1 MKVLFVNPPQTA
13 SKYKFMGVI
22 APPLGIA
29 YMAGVLQENNIDV
42 EILDASAEDMGFEDV
57 KNELFKRKPD
67 LVALTALTPTIG
79 RALETAQVVKETLPN
94 SIVVMGG
101 YHPTFNF
108 IETLEDENV
117 DIVIRGEGEYIML
130 NLVQALEN
138 HSNLHDVK
146 GIVFEDKN
154 SKEVVITPEA
164 PLIDNLD
171 EIPFPALNLLPLKK
185 YRLLDMDTHMAT
197 MITTMGCPMQCS
209 FCSSAAMHGRKIRE
223 RSVKNIV
230 DEIEYLKTTYDID
243 TIAFMDDTFT
253 LKKRKVIAIC
263 DEILK
268 RNIKIMWG
276 CTSRVDTLDET
287 LLKKMKEAGCITI
300 FIGVESADQ
309 QQLDKMCKNTTVT
322 KIENAFKIANQLK
335 IRTIATV
342 ALGMP
347 GDSKEIMNKTIKF
360 VHKLKP
366 NYAIYSLATPYPGT
380 KFYKESFE
388 KNLIK
393 IKDWSKYTLITPI
406 LETVDCSLKDM
417 RKIQAKAFIK
427 FYLRPQ
433 YILKQFLQ
441 DGPYLLKTI
450 FGVIKLAL
458 SKTSTNTNYNK
469 RELKYVK

>member
-42 EILDASAEDMGFEDV
+42 EILDASAEDMDFKDV
-57 KNELFKRKPD
+57 EKELLKRKPD

-79 RALETAQVVKETLPN
+79 RALETAQVVKETLPD
-94 SIVVMGG
+94 SIVVIGG

-138 HSNLHDVK
+138 QSSLHDVK

-154 SKEVVITPEA
+154 SKEIVVNPEA
-164 PLIDNLD
+164 PLIQDLD
-171 EIPFPALNLLPLKK
+171 ELPFPALNLLPMKK
-185 YRLLDMDTHMAT
+185 YRLLDMDTHMTT
-197 MITTMGCPMQCS
+197 MITTRGCPMQCS
-209 FCSSAAMHGRKIRE
+209 FCSSAAMHGKKIRE
-223 RSVKNIV
+223 RSVENIV
-230 DEIEYLKTTYDID
+230 DEIEYLKTNYDID

-253 LKKRKVIAIC
+253 LKKRKVMAIC

-268 RNIKIMWG
+268 RNIEIMWG
-276 CTSRVDTLDET
+276 CTSRVDTLDEK

-309 QQLDKMCKNTTVT
+309 QQLDNMCKNTTIA
-322 KIENAFKIANQLK
+322 KIENAFKIAHKLK
-335 IRTIATV
+335 IRTIASV

-347 GDSKEIMNKTIKF
+347 GDTKEIMNKTVKF

-380 KFYKESFE
+380 KFYKEAFE

-406 LETVDCSLKDM
+406 LETIDCSLNDM
-417 RKIQAKAFIK
+417 RKIQAKAFMK
-427 FYLRPQ
+427 FYLRPH
-433 YILKQFLQ
+433 YIIRQFLQ

-450 FGVIKLAL
+450 FGVIKTAL
-458 SKTSTNTNYNK
+458 SKTPKNTDYNK
-469 RELKYVK
+469 RELKNM

>member
-42 EILDASAEDMGFEDV
+42 EILDASAEDMDFKDV
-57 KNELFKRKPD
+57 EKELLKRKPD

-79 RALETAQVVKETLPN
+79 RALETAQVVKETLPD

-138 HSNLHDVK
+138 QSSLHDVK

-154 SKEVVITPEA
+154 SKEIVVNPEA
-164 PLIDNLD
+164 PLIQDLD
-171 EIPFPALNLLPLKK
+171 ELPFPALNLLPMKK
-185 YRLLDMDTHMAT
+185 YRLLDIDTHMTT
-197 MITTMGCPMQCS
+197 MITTRGCPMQCS
-209 FCSSAAMHGRKIRE
+209 FCSSAAMHGKKIRE
-223 RSVKNIV
+223 RSVENIV
-230 DEIEYLKTTYDID
+230 DEIEYLKTNYDID

-253 LKKRKVIAIC
+253 LKKRKVMAIC

-268 RNIKIMWG
+268 RNIEIMWG
-276 CTSRVDTLDET
+276 CTSRVDTLDEK
-287 LLKKMKEAGCITI
+287 LLKKMKESGCITI

-309 QQLDKMCKNTTVT
+309 QQLDNMCKNTTIA
-322 KIENAFKIANQLK
+322 KIENAFKIAHKLK
-335 IRTIATV
+335 IRTIASV

-347 GDSKEIMNKTIKF
+347 GDTKEIMNKTVKF

-380 KFYKESFE
+380 RFYKEAFE

-406 LETVDCSLKDM
+406 LETIDCSLNDM
-417 RKIQAKAFIK
+417 RKIQAKAFMK
-427 FYLRPQ
+427 FYLRPH
-433 YILKQFLQ
+433 YIIRQFLQ

-450 FGVIKLAL
+450 FGVIKTAL
-458 SKTSTNTNYNK
+458 SKTPKNTDYNK
-469 RELKYVK
+469 RELKNM

>member
-42 EILDASAEDMGFEDV
+42 EILDASAEDMDFKDV
-57 KNELFKRKPD
+57 EKELLKRKPD

-79 RALETAQVVKETLPN
+79 RALETAQVVKETLPD

-138 HSNLHDVK
+138 QSSLHDVK

-154 SKEVVITPEA
+154 SKEIVVNPEA
-164 PLIDNLD
+164 PLIQDLD
-171 EIPFPALNLLPLKK
+171 ELPFPALNLLPMEK
-185 YRLLDMDTHMAT
+185 YRLLDMDTHMTT
-197 MITTMGCPMQCS
+197 MITTRGCPMQCS
-209 FCSSAAMHGRKIRE
+209 FCSSAAMHGKKIRE
-223 RSVKNIV
+223 RSVENIV
-230 DEIEYLKTTYDID
+230 DEIEYLKTNYDID

-253 LKKRKVIAIC
+253 LKKRKVMAIC

-268 RNIKIMWG
+268 RNIEIMWG
-276 CTSRVDTLDET
+276 CTSRVDTLDEK

-309 QQLDKMCKNTTVT
+309 QQLDNMCKNTTIA
-322 KIENAFKIANQLK
+322 KIENAFKIAHKLK
-335 IRTIATV
+335 IRTIASV

-347 GDSKEIMNKTIKF
+347 GDTKEIMNKTVKF

-380 KFYKESFE
+380 RFYKEAFE

-406 LETVDCSLKDM
+406 LETIDCSLNDM
-417 RKIQAKAFIK
+417 RKIQAKAFMK
-427 FYLRPQ
+427 FYLRPH
-433 YILKQFLQ
+433 YIIRQFLQ
-441 DGPYLLKTI
+441 DGHYLLKTI
-450 FGVIKLAL
+450 FGVIKTAL
-458 SKTSTNTNYNK
+458 SKTPKNTDYNK
-469 RELKYVK
+469 RELKNM

>member
-42 EILDASAEDMGFEDV
+42 EILDASAEDMDFKDV
-57 KNELFKRKPD
+57 EKELLKRKPD
-67 LVALTALTPTIG
+67 LVALTVLTPTIG
-79 RALETAQVVKETLPN
+79 RALETAQVVKETLPD

-138 HSNLHDVK
+138 QSSLHDVK

-154 SKEVVITPEA
+154 SKEIVVNPEA
-164 PLIDNLD
+164 PLIQDLD
-171 EIPFPALNLLPLKK
+171 ELPFPALNLLPMKK
-185 YRLLDMDTHMAT
+185 YRLLDMDTHMTT
-197 MITTMGCPMQCS
+197 MITTRGCPMQCS
-209 FCSSAAMHGRKIRE
+209 FCSSAAMHGKKIRE
-223 RSVKNIV
+223 RSVENIV
-230 DEIEYLKTTYDID
+230 DEIEYLNTNYDID

-253 LKKRKVIAIC
+253 LKKRKVMAIC

-268 RNIKIMWG
+268 RNIEIMWG
-276 CTSRVDTLDET
+276 CTSRVDTLDEK

-309 QQLDKMCKNTTVT
+309 QQLDNMCKNTTIA
-322 KIENAFKIANQLK
+322 KIENAFKIAHKLK
-335 IRTIATV
+335 IRTIASV

-347 GDSKEIMNKTIKF
+347 GDTKEIMNKTVKF

-380 KFYKESFE
+380 RFYKEAFE

-406 LETVDCSLKDM
+406 LETIDCSLNDM
-417 RKIQAKAFIK
+417 RKIQAKAFMK
-427 FYLRPQ
+427 FYLRPH
-433 YILKQFLQ
+433 YIIRQFLQ

-450 FGVIKLAL
+450 FGVIKTAL
-458 SKTSTNTNYNK
+458 SKTPKNTDYNK
-469 RELKYVK
+469 RELKNM

>member
-42 EILDASAEDMGFEDV
+42 EILDASAEDMDFKDV
-57 KNELFKRKPD
+57 EKELLKRKPD

-79 RALETAQVVKETLPN
+79 RALETAQVVKETLPD

-138 HSNLHDVK
+138 QSSLHDVK

-154 SKEVVITPEA
+154 SKEIVVNPEA
-164 PLIDNLD
+164 PLIQDLD
-171 EIPFPALNLLPLKK
+171 ELPFPALNLLPMKK
-185 YRLLDMDTHMAT
+185 YRLLDMDTHMTT
-197 MITTMGCPMQCS
+197 MITTRGCPMQCS
-209 FCSSAAMHGRKIRE
+209 FCSSAAMHGKKIRE
-223 RSVKNIV
+223 RSVENIV
-230 DEIEYLKTTYDID
+230 DEIEYLKTNYDID

-253 LKKRKVIAIC
+253 LKKRKVMAIC

-268 RNIKIMWG
+268 RNIEIMWG
-276 CTSRVDTLDET
+276 CTSRVDTLDEK

-309 QQLDKMCKNTTVT
+309 QQLDNMCKNTTIA
-322 KIENAFKIANQLK
+322 KIENAFKIAHKLK
-335 IRTIATV
+335 IRTIASV

-347 GDSKEIMNKTIKF
+347 GDTKEIMNKTVKF

-380 KFYKESFE
+380 RFYKEAFE

-406 LETVDCSLKDM
+406 LETIDCSLNDM
-417 RKIQAKAFIK
+417 RKIQAKAFMK
-427 FYLRPQ
+427 FYLRPH
-433 YILKQFLQ
+433 YIIKQFLQ

-450 FGVIKLAL
+450 FGVIKTAL
-458 SKTSTNTNYNK
+458 SKTPKNTDYNK
-469 RELKYVK
+469 RELKNM